1 VAATLAAAASALVL
15 FDAVVAV
22 LVVYAAG
29 FFVDEDSVGFG
40 YCYKFVASV
49 LITSVGLLVK
59 AQMVVVLCEKTYG
72 FLSGW

>member
-29 FFVDEDSVGFG
+29 FFVDEDFVGFG
-40 YCYKFVASV
+40 YCYEFVAGA
-49 LITSVGLLVK
+49 LITSGGLLVK
-59 AQMVVVLCEKTYG
+59 VQMAAVLCEKTYG